1 MLKLRIQFIRCIKHF
16 ITFILL
22 PFGSYKIVVY
32 VFILRFLRFL
42 GLPYIFIKKLLDQPS
57 IDSLK
62 FIKTNI
68 KSTSGGK
75 YSYFT
80 NSSDDLRYSCR
91 TNFKDWEFVSR
102 HFFVSIASDCE
113 FICDIGAYTGVYS
126 LETAIQNPH
135 CVINSFEPNPE
146 IFPNLQRNIE
156 KNRLESRVKISQ
168 IALGRE
174 KRISNL
180 YIPDEYWSS
189 VATLNTKASK
199 YYKIDMSTLDEIF
212 LSNCID
218 LIKID
223 IEGYESEVFLGGQN
237 VLNRFKPII
246 LAEANTRDELRNQQI
261 ILSKYG
267 YKDPIHVFPGSEG
280 DSRNFI
286 WFSEKDEFKANSF
299 LKKSRTEFFKYQF

>member
-1 MLKLRIQFIRCIKHF
+1 LKLKIQFVRFIKQF

-22 PFGSYKIVVY
+22 PFGSYKIVIY
-32 VFILRFLRFL
+32 VFILRFFRFL
-42 GLPYIFIKKLLDQPS
+42 GLPYIYEKKLLDQPS

-62 FIKTNI
+62 FIKNCI

-80 NSSDDLRYSCR
+80 NSVDDLRYSCR

-113 FICDIGAYTGVYS
+113 FVLDIGAYTGVYS

-146 IFPNLQRNIE
+146 IFQNLQKNIE

-168 IALGRE
+168 MALGRE
-174 KRISNL
+174 NGVSNL
-180 YIPDEYWSS
+180 YIPDGQPWSS
-189 VATLNTKASK
+189 VATLNTKAAK
-199 YYKIDMSTLDEIF
+199 YYKINMSTLDEIF

-223 IEGYESEVFLGGQN
+223 VEGYESEVFLGGQN
-237 VLNRFKPII
+237 VLSRFKPII
-246 LAEANTRDELRNQQI
+246 LAEANTQDEFRNQQMT
-261 ILSKYG
+261 LSKYG

-280 DSRNFI
+280 DTRNFI
-286 WFSEKDEFKANSF
+286 WFSEKNEFKVNSF
-299 LKKSRTEFFKYQF
+299 LNKSRTEFFKYQF